1 MASLGKC
8 SDLSRRIFSGD
19 EVLAF
24 FNGDFDVTNSDV
36 SLYEESSRNDDVS
49 SRASANLDDD
59 ERETTETIGAA
70 LFRSLL

>member
-49 SRASANLDDD
+49 SRVSANLDDD
-59 ERETTETIGAA
+59 EREMTETIGAA